1 MGWSSHHPVGLIH
14 NDTRRS
20 FRGYTLLCNNRAAVD
35 ARLIDME
42 GRICHRWRWPDGIG
56 YSRLLPNGNLLL
68 RTRPQPEA
76 SAVGGFGGSSG
87 AVVELDW
94 DSNLVWQYRNP
105 MIHHDFDRLEN
116 GNTLVLLWE
125 PIPAE
130 LTRRVVGGYRAD
142 DDPEQ
147 MLGDVVEEITPDG
160 ASVHRWESWLH
171 LNVDEDV
178 ICPLEGRKEF
188 THGNAISVTPHGEL
202 LVSYRQ
208 TSTIGLVNRATG
220 DFRWKWGPGVVSHQH
235 HPTFLDNGRVLLFDN
250 GCHRRGIDRS
260 RIVEVDPET
269 NEIAWDYT
277 ADPVISFYSYN
288 ISSAQRLPNGNTL
301 VCEGAAGRTFEVT
314 PSKELVWEYINPVFL
329 GGQGPTDANPT
340 SINNAVFRAHRYGP
354 DYPGL
359 QDKDL
364 DPGRYANINRLYA

>member
-1 MGWSSHHPVGLIH
+1 
-14 NDTRRS
+14 
-20 FRGYTLLCNNRAAVD
+20 
-35 ARLIDME
+35 
-42 GRICHRWRWPDGIG
+42 
-56 YSRLLPNGNLLL
+56 
-68 RTRPQPEA
+68 
-76 SAVGGFGGSSG
+76 
-87 AVVELDW
+87 LDW

-130 LTRRVVGGYRAD
+130 LTQRVVGGYRAD
-142 DDPEQ
+142 DDPQQ

-178 ICPLEGRKEF
+178 ICPLEGRREF
-188 THGNAISVTPHGEL
+188 THGNAISATPHGEL

-301 VCEGAAGRTFEVT
+301 VCEGAAGRIFEVT

-359 QDKDL
+359 QGKEL
-364 DPGRYANINRLYA
+364 DPGRYANINRLYG

>member
-1 MGWSSHHPVGLIH
+1 MTGWKTAIPWCC
-14 NDTRRS
+14 
-20 FRGYTLLCNNRAAVD
+20 F
-35 ARLIDME
+35 
-42 GRICHRWRWPDGIG
+42 
-56 YSRLLPNGNLLL
+56 
-68 RTRPQPEA
+68 
-76 SAVGGFGGSSG
+76 
-87 AVVELDW
+87 
-94 DSNLVWQYRNP
+94 
-105 MIHHDFDRLEN
+105 
-116 GNTLVLLWE
+116 WE

-130 LTRRVVGGYRAD
+130 LTQQVAGGFRAD

-160 ASVHRWESWLH
+160 TSVHRWESWLH

-188 THGNAISVTPHGEL
+188 THGNAISLTSRGEL

-269 NEIAWDYT
+269 NEIAWDYI
-277 ADPVISFYSYN
+277 ADPVNSFYSYN

-301 VCEGAAGRTFEVT
+301 VCEGAAGRIFEGDARQRVC
-314 PSKELVWEYINPVFL
+314 L
-329 GGQGPTDANPT
+329 GVHQ
-340 SINNAVFRAHRYGP
+340 
-354 DYPGL
+354 PGF
-359 QDKDL
+359 
-364 DPGRYANINRLYA
+364 PGRPGPHRRQPHQH